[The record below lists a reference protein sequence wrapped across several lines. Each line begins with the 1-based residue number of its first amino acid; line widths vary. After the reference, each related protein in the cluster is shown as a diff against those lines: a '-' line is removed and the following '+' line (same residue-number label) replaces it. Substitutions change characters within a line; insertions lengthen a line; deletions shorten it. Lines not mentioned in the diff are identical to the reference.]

1 MINSWCQTR
10 IASRRPLRSRKP
22 SLDGMELERFIHRGS
37 GEHAANL
44 RPGTAATIQR
54 HSLDSCRT
62 AAAGRPVL
70 FVSTSFSHFFKLI
83 HARCKGGSSIHSKR
97 GSGMELDSH
106 YSNPAH
112 SPPEDD
118 WSTVTDPNER
128 RKIQNRN
135 AQRKFR
141 EKQKQQREESER
153 TQENQQRAADAYTSP
168 DPDDVAEVG
177 EMSGLPWGGMSLR
190 HIIETGRT
198 KEQSSRESS
207 LNAKIS
213 QSGGSSR

>member
-1 MINSWCQTR
+1 MIAAFDLLLGFVPITLNIPPAW
-10 IASRRPLRSRKP
+10 RSRC
-22 SLDGMELERFIHRGS
+22 
-37 GEHAANL
+37 
-44 RPGTAATIQR
+44 TT
-54 HSLDSCRT
+54 
-62 AAAGRPVL
+62 VL
-70 FVSTSFSHFFKLI
+70 HDN
-83 HARCKGGSSIHSKR
+83 ADGSSIHSKR